1 MNTMQKEMT
10 APMPSTATEAGQ
22 PFDMN
27 SEVSIAQ
34 SQPDG
39 KKNFSEIMREYNAFT
54 RQHDPNRIHAVTI
67 TELMEEEHETR
78 PPILDGLLYPGVYLL
93 AGAEKIG
100 KSFLVLQLAYT
111 VATGQPFW
119 CLYTSGDEVLYLAL
133 EDTKDRLQRRFFRMF
148 DTETTDRM
156 YIAINCKHL
165 SEGLVEERESYRRE
179 HPHIRLII
187 IDTLQKVR
195 EAFADW
201 SYAKDSDVI
210 YELKQYAD
218 ANGLCILLVH
228 HTRKQ
233 KATDVFEMISGTRG
247 LGGSADGEIVMCKQN
262 RTDPYATLQA
272 TGRDV
277 IDQKLYLK
285 RDPKRLLWKMERVE
299 NGFEIEP
306 PDPLYVAIDTMLT
319 PEQPQWEGTASE
331 LKDVLQTERS
341 AKSLGMWLKIHRQ
354 ELLTRHGIRCI
365 TRKTRERRTI
375 TLMREA

>member
-1 MNTMQKEMT
+1 MTEKEKVVPIT
-10 APMPSTATEAGQ
+10 SVGADAGR
-22 PFDMN
+22 PIPY
-27 SEVSIAQ
+27 EPEISIAQ
-34 SQPDG
+34 QDEDG

-54 RQHDPNRIHAVTI
+54 RQHDPDRLQALTI

-78 PPILDGLLYPGVYLL
+78 PPIVDGLLYPGVYLL

-111 VATGQPFW
+111 VATGQLLW
-119 CLYTSGDEVLYLAL
+119 DLKTSGDEVLYLAL
-133 EDTKDRLQRRFFRMF
+133 EDTKERLQRRFFQMF
-148 DTETTDRM
+148 DTETTDHM
-156 YIAINCKHL
+156 YVAIKCKRL
-165 SEGLVEERESYRRE
+165 REGLVEELESYRRE
-179 HPHIRLII
+179 HPNIRLII

-233 KATDVFEMISGTRG
+233 GAKDVFETTSGTRG
-247 LGGSADGEIVMCKQN
+247 LNGSADGEIIMCKQN

-285 RDPKRLLWKMERVE
+285 RDPKRLLWELERMEI
-299 NGFEIEP
+299 GAEIEP
-306 PDPLYVAIDTMLT
+306 PDPLFAAIDAMLT
-319 PEQPQWEGTASE
+319 LEQLQWEGTASE

-341 AKSLGMWLKIHRQ
+341 AKSLGMWLSIHRQ
-354 ELLTRHGIRCI
+354 ELLMQYGIRCI